1 MRSVEIISIESDFGA
16 GKKGAKLGP
25 QALIKLINKNNIPH
39 IAHVHNSR
47 IVADDL
53 EENVEHPFNKNIES
67 IYKIQQSAV
76 DAIESTLSKNLFPF
90 IISGDHSNG
99 CAGISAV
106 KNFYSDKRIGIVW
119 IDAHADLHSPYS
131 TPSGNMHGM
140 PLAAALAVNDLVEDA
155 NEVDEE
161 SIKLWQSLVHL
172 GSKKIAPKI
181 LPSDL
186 IFIDLRDFEEDEQ
199 ILLHNKHITYYTP
212 QIRAEIGVEAILN
225 KTLTQL
231 NDCDLIYVSFD
242 VDSLDP
248 NISIGTG
255 TPVPNGLTE
264 EDAVFLLKNLV
275 SNPKT
280 VAFEIT
286 EINPLL
292 DREHPMEDV
301 AARILGK
308 IFT

>member
-25 QALIKLINKNNIPH
+25 QALIRLINKNNIPH
-39 IAHVHNSR
+39 IAHAHNSR

-53 EENVEHPFNKNIES
+53 EENIEHPFNKNIES
-67 IYKIQQSAV
+67 IYEVQQLAV
-76 DAIESTLSKNLFPF
+76 DAIENTLSKNLFPF

-199 ILLHNKHITYYTP
+199 ILLNNKHITYFTP
-212 QIRAEIGVEAILN
+212 QIRTEIGIETILN
-225 KTLTQL
+225 KTLAQL
-231 NDCDLIYVSFD
+231 SECDLIYVSFD

-255 TPVPNGLTE
+255 TPVPNGLS
-264 EDAVFLLKNLV
+264 EDEAVFLLKNLIN
-275 SNPKT
+275 NPKT

-301 AARILGK
+301 ATRILGR
-308 IFT
+308 IFA